1 MTAAVNVRRIM
12 AGHHRKLC
20 CPLLKKLFNECILLE
35 EDKFVTC
42 EELFA
47 QYKSV
52 MEVRTVGDSLNGQ
65 TRSIMKKR
73 AFSVVRVLTHDLKL

>member
-1 MTAAVNVRRIM
+1 MNVFSLNKINLSR
-12 AGHHRKLC
+12 
-20 CPLLKKLFNECILLE
+20 
-35 EDKFVTC
+35 

-52 MEVRTVGDSLNGQ
+52 MEVWTEGDSLNGQ

-73 AFSVVRVLTHDLKL
+73 AFFVVRVLTYDLKL

>member
-1 MTAAVNVRRIM
+1 MSAAVNVRRIM

-20 CPLLKKLFNECILLE
+20 CPLLKKFVNECLLFE

-42 EELFA
+42 EDLFA

-52 MEVRTVGDSLNGQ
+52 MEVWTEGDSLNGQ
-65 TRSIMKKR
+65 TKSIMKKR
-73 AFSVVRVLTHDLKL
+73 AFFCGKGFDL